1 MKTLRDLT
9 QEAVSNLNDFELAIL
24 RERVLTATEH
34 IIANK
39 ELIKEDLEKSGI
51 NPDKYI
57 SICENI
63 FNTFNFEINGQP
75 EQNNG

>member
-9 QEAVSNLNDFELAIL
+9 QEAIDNLSDFELAIL

-34 IIANK
+34 VMVNK
-39 ELIKEDLEKSGI
+39 ELIKQDLEKSGI
-51 NPDKYI
+51 NPDTYI
-57 SICENI
+57 RICESI
-63 FNTFNFEINGQP
+63 FGKFNFEINANP